1 MSETMQ
7 NRLQH
12 QSGAGAFPH
21 AGYMPVDRSG
31 KKEKDAAACGS
42 DAPQNDQTASG
53 LSPENVQKAEKKML
67 EGITQEEINEAML
80 EIAHSHPE
88 TVLTR
93 QEGFDVLMMR
103 YDSAIREVRTKLE
116 ILNEEMSL
124 RGDSNPISS
133 IITRRKKPQSIYEKL
148 IRQGNEISVKS
159 IEENLN
165 DVAGVRVI
173 CPFQDDIYKVAKMLA
188 QQDDITLIQV
198 KDYIKHPKPN
208 GYRSFHMI
216 VEVPVFFSNEK
227 RPMRVEVQIRTVA
240 MDYWASLEH
249 RMKYKKA
256 LPVETTAA
264 IYDDLKKCADT
275 IADTDAKMLQIRERI
290 NILERE
296 HKATRLDE
304 KNERPDSAVMY
315 K

>member
-1 MSETMQ
+1 MSEATQ
-7 NRLQH
+7 ESRLQH
-12 QSGAGAFPH
+12 QSEASVFSHPGL
-21 AGYMPVDRSG
+21 YMGPSATEKEGMSAESARQESYESG
-31 KKEKDAAACGS
+31 KCAAEQQAEVSC
-42 DAPQNDQTASG
+42 
-53 LSPENVQKAEKKML
+53 PEEL
-67 EGITQEEINEAML
+67 DDINAAVM

-88 TVLTR
+88 TILTR

-116 ILNEEMSL
+116 ILNDELSL
-124 RGDSNPISS
+124 RRDSNPISS

-148 IRQGNEISVKS
+148 IRQGNEITVAS
-159 IEENLN
+159 IEQNLN

-173 CPFQDDIYKVAKMLA
+173 CPFLDDIYKVAKMLA

-256 LPVETTAA
+256 LPMETTAA

-290 NILERE
+290 NVLERE

-304 KNERPDSAVMY
+304 KNERPDTAVMY

>member
-1 MSETMQ
+1 MGAAESASLAAETQSEEDI
-7 NRLQH
+7 N
-12 QSGAGAFPH
+12 
-21 AGYMPVDRSG
+21 
-31 KKEKDAAACGS
+31 AA
-42 DAPQNDQTASG
+42 
-53 LSPENVQKAEKKML
+53 VM
-67 EGITQEEINEAML
+67 

-88 TVLTR
+88 TILTR
-93 QEGFDVLMMR
+93 QEGFDILMMR

-116 ILNEEMSL
+116 ILNDELSL
-124 RGDSNPISS
+124 KRDSNPISS

-148 IRQGNEISVKS
+148 IRQGNEITVSS

-173 CPFQDDIYKVAKMLA
+173 CPFLDDIYKVAKMLA

-256 LPVETTAA
+256 LPMETTAA

-290 NILERE
+290 NVLERE
-296 HKATRLDE
+296 HKATRPDE
-304 KNERPDSAVMY
+304 RNERPDTAVMY